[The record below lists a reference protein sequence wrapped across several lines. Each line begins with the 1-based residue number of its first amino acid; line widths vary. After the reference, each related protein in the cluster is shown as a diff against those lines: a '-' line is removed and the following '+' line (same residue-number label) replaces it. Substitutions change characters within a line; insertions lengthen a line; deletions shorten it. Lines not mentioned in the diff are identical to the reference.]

1 MSDFAIPRDDVH
13 RLAEACSEEQ
23 ERYHSI
29 ATRLVKEQRRLS
41 RFVKKEIPTIEGQ
54 ESQVALYLY
63 TVVIRIFEA
72 YGGKLGRVSNRE
84 IDAAR
89 AKIGAVAGGLLP
101 FDDGFPER
109 VRQVADRAQ
118 PHILD
123 EALWALFERDD
134 LEEGEVQVDLDKA
147 GLIFLVLWAA
157 TESLDAVWEEPAAAA
172 TA

>member
-13 RLAEACSEEQ
+13 RLAEACADDQ
-23 ERYHSI
+23 ERYQSI

-54 ESQVALYLY
+54 EGQVALYLY

-72 YGGKLGRVSNRE
+72 YGGALGRVGSRE

-89 AKIGAVAGGLLP
+89 AKIGAAAAGLLP

-109 VRQVADRAQ
+109 VRGVADRAQ

-123 EALWALFERDD
+123 ESLWALFERDD
-134 LEEGEVQVDLDKA
+134 LEEGELNVDPDKA
-147 GLIFLVLWAA
+147 GLIFLVLWVA
-157 TESLDAVWEEPAAAA
+157 TEALDAVWEAPEA
-172 TA
+172 